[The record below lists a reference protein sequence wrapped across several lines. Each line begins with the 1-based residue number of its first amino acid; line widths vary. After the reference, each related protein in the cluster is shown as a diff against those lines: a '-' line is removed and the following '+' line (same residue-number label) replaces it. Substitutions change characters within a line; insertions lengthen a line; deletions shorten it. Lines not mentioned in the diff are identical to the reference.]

1 MSTNKHI
8 KNPSGLIVNGLVDG
22 EILQSLEKVTEKF
35 SVSIS
40 QGIYNNPSAEVL
52 EQYVPAVEE
61 LTVSDEELAD
71 PIGDEVHTP
80 IKGITHRYPDRVL
93 LKAVHVCEV
102 YCRFCFRREKVG
114 RGKEIL
120 SQQELNSALK
130 YIENNNEIFEVILS
144 GGDPLVMHPDKL
156 REIIN
161 RLSNIEHIAVIRI
174 HTRLPMASPEKVT
187 EKLLKALD
195 TEKAV
200 FVVLHCNSHK
210 ELTSEVKVAL
220 RSFLKEGI
228 PLLSQSVLLKGI
240 NDSGEKLEKLFRL
253 LIANRVKP
261 YYLHHP
267 DKAQG
272 TAHFRV
278 PISKGVAITK
288 SLRGKVS
295 GLCQPSYVLDIPGG
309 KGKVPLGYNYL
320 RQNDENYKVED
331 WQGICH
337 DYKD

>member
-1 MSTNKHI
+1 MSINKHI

-220 RSFLKEGI
+220 RSF
-228 PLLSQSVLLKGI
+228 
-240 NDSGEKLEKLFRL
+240 
-253 LIANRVKP
+253 
-261 YYLHHP
+261 
-267 DKAQG
+267 
-272 TAHFRV
+272 
-278 PISKGVAITK
+278 
-288 SLRGKVS
+288 
-295 GLCQPSYVLDIPGG
+295 
-309 KGKVPLGYNYL
+309 
-320 RQNDENYKVED
+320 
-331 WQGICH
+331 
-337 DYKD
+337 

>member
-1 MSTNKHI
+1 MSLNKHI
-8 KNPSGLIVNGLVDG
+8 KNSQGLLANSLVDKR
-22 EILQSLEKVTEKF
+22 ILQEIDDVAEKF

-40 QGIYNNPSAEVL
+40 QGIYTNPSQAVKD
-52 EQYVPAVEE
+52 QYVPSVEE
-61 LTVSDEELAD
+61 LHITDEEMQD

-120 SQQELNSALK
+120 SREELTAAMH
-130 YIENNNEIFEVILS
+130 YIKSNDQIFEVILS

-156 REIIN
+156 AEIFKQ
-161 RLSNIEHIAVIRI
+161 LSDIEHVSVIRI

-187 EKLLKALD
+187 DKLLDSLE

-200 FVVLHCNSHK
+200 FTVLHCNSH
-210 ELTSEVKVAL
+210 EEITPEVKVAL
-220 RSFLKEGI
+220 KKFLHKGI

-240 NDSGEKLEKLFRL
+240 NDSEEKLEKLFRV

-267 DKAQG
+267 DKAEG
-272 TAHFRV
+272 TSHFRV
-278 PISKGVAITK
+278 SVDKGVELTK

-309 KGKVPLGYNYL
+309 KGKVPLGHTYL
-320 RQNDENYKVED
+320 RKQGENYTVED
-331 WQGICH
+331 WQGNLH
-337 DYKD
+337 DYKN

>member
-1 MSTNKHI
+1 M
-8 KNPSGLIVNGLVDG
+8 
-22 EILQSLEKVTEKF
+22 
-35 SVSIS
+35 
-40 QGIYNNPSAEVL
+40 
-52 EQYVPAVEE
+52 
-61 LTVSDEELAD
+61 
-71 PIGDEVHTP
+71 
-80 IKGITHRYPDRVL
+80 
-93 LKAVHVCEV
+93 
-102 YCRFCFRREKVG
+102 
-114 RGKEIL
+114 
-120 SQQELNSALK
+120 
-130 YIENNNEIFEVILS
+130 
-144 GGDPLVMHPDKL
+144 
-156 REIIN
+156 
-161 RLSNIEHIAVIRI
+161 
-174 HTRLPMASPEKVT
+174 
-187 EKLLKALD
+187 
-195 TEKAV
+195 
-200 FVVLHCNSHK
+200 
-210 ELTSEVKVAL
+210 
-220 RSFLKEGI
+220 KEGI